1 MILAVSRPSSYSQ
14 FAHHL
19 SNLGL
24 QVREDVPL
32 RELTRFQ
39 IGGDVRLLAET
50 SDENLFLEGMRAV
63 RTLGLPWLALGAGTN
78 LIASDDGFPGV
89 ILRFR
94 GARLELREASVY
106 AESGA
111 ELQDLVDFTISA
123 GLEGLHTMTRIPGWV
138 GGAVYGNAGAYGN
151 SIGAAVEGVRF
162 FDGRVLRGL
171 DHDGCRFGYRDS
183 IFKHN
188 KDWIILSVTLTL
200 PPGSAEAMRRRAE
213 EIRSIRDAKYPP
225 SMRCAG
231 SIFKNLLVSEL
242 PEQLCAALPP
252 GVVIEG
258 KLPAGWLLDQVGA
271 KGMRRGDIQVAAYH
285 ANTIYN
291 DGEGKSEDLCA
302 LINDLK
308 ARVRA
313 RFGIQLEEEV
323 QYIGF

>member
-1 MILAVSRPSSYSQ
+1 M
-14 FAHHL
+14 
-19 SNLGL
+19 
-24 QVREDVPL
+24 REDVPL

-39 IGGDVRLLAET
+39 IGGPVRVLAET
-50 SDENLFLEGMRAV
+50 SDENLFLEGV
-63 RTLGLPWLALGAGTN
+63 RSVRVLDMPWLALGAGTN

-94 GARLELREASVY
+94 GARVEMRESSIY

-111 ELQDLVDFTISA
+111 ELQDLVDFTIDA

-188 KDWIILSVTLTL
+188 KDWIILSVTLAL
-200 PPGSAEAMRRRAE
+200 PAGNGAAMRRRAE
-213 EIRSIRDAKYPP
+213 EIQTLRDAKYPP

-242 PEQLCAALPP
+242 PESIVAGLPA

-258 KLPAGWLLDQVGA
+258 KLPAGWLLEQVGA

-291 DGEGKSEDLCA
+291 DGEGRSEDLRS
-302 LINDLK
+302 LIADLK
-308 ARVRA
+308 TRVRD
-313 RFGIQLEEEV
+313 RFGIELEEEV
-323 QYIGF
+323 QYVGF

>member
-1 MILAVSRPSSYSQ
+1 
-14 FAHHL
+14 
-19 SNLGL
+19 
-24 QVREDVPL
+24 VREDVPL

-39 IGGDVRLLAET
+39 IGGPVRVLAET
-50 SDENLFLEGMRAV
+50 SDENLFLEGV
-63 RTLGLPWLALGAGTN
+63 RSVRVLDMPWLALGAGTN

-94 GARLELREASVY
+94 GARVEMRESSIY

-111 ELQDLVDFTISA
+111 ELQDLVDFTIDA

-188 KDWIILSVTLTL
+188 KDWIILSVTLAL
-200 PPGSAEAMRRRAE
+200 PAGNGAAMRRRAE
-213 EIRSIRDAKYPP
+213 EIQTLRDAKYPP

-242 PEQLCAALPP
+242 PESIVAGLPA

-258 KLPAGWLLDQVGA
+258 KLPAGWLLEQVGA

-291 DGEGKSEDLCA
+291 DGEGRSEDLRS
-302 LINDLK
+302 LIADLK
-308 ARVRA
+308 TRVRD
-313 RFGIQLEEEV
+313 RFGIELEEEV
-323 QYIGF
+323 QYVGF